1 MGLSYSG
8 SYYENLKLGREMS
21 SEANLGIMVYLEDV
35 PVWFGKAYLTEGVPI
50 STEGVIRQAH
60 RPKCLFG
67 TISKLAILDMY
78 LHFTQI
84 LMHTPKQFQGA

>member
-8 SYYENLKLGREMS
+8 SYYDHLKLVREMS

-35 PVWFGKAYLTEGVPI
+35 PVWFGRAYFIEGVPI
-50 STEGVIRQAH
+50 SREGVIRKAH

-67 TISKLAILDMY
+67 TISKLATLDTY
-78 LHFTQI
+78 LHFTQT